1 MSENKK
7 VILKIDGK
15 EIEVE
20 ITQEQFEK
28 LCAENKTGYERVKK
42 TEVYY
47 YNSGTGIACRAVD
60 SYSGIDDKYYKTA
73 NYYSDET
80 VAENNARVDK
90 LMRQLR
96 RFAVEHR
103 ETKLDW
109 ENNMNPKF
117 YIFYN
122 NFDNSLNIDCNTSFQ
137 SFGVIYFD
145 TEETAQLAI
154 DTFKDELLWYFTEYK
169 DSL

>member
-7 VILKIDGK
+7 AILKIDGK

-28 LCAENKTGYERVKK
+28 LCPKNKTGYERVEK

-47 YNSGTGIACRAVD
+47 YNSGTGIVCRAID

-80 VAENNARVDK
+80 IAENNVRADT

-96 RFAVEHR
+96 RFAVENR
-103 ETKLDW
+103 KSELDW
-109 ENNMNPKF
+109 DCSCQPK
-117 YIFYN
+117 YAIIYHKGE
-122 NFDNSLNIDCNTSFQ
+122 LNIDFHLVTKY
-137 SFGVIYFD
+137 FGIIYFD
-145 TEETAQLAI
+145 TEETAKLAI
-154 DTFKDELLWYFTEYK
+154 DTFKDELLWYFTDYK